1 MEKKIATSASAPTG
15 NPAGIWLR
23 GAGARPESSAP
34 AGTDRTDGDFAPR
47 DLRKKIP
54 YVALINYG
62 LTYSMPWHV
71 HDLSPSGALVEMD
84 ATDLKEGAYVEFV
97 LRFHYKGRSIEHRI
111 PARVMRISTAGV
123 ALKFGEYPDAAY
135 TDLVNLLYAM

>member
-1 MEKKIATSASAPTG
+1 MERKTTSGTSAPTG

-34 AGTDRTDGDFAPR
+34 AGADRTDGDFAPR

-62 LTYSMPWHV
+62 LTYSVPRHV

-84 ATDLKEGAYVEFV
+84 ATDLKEGASVEFV
-97 LRFHYKGRSIEHRI
+97 LRFHYKGRSVEHRI
-111 PARVMRISTAGV
+111 PARVVRISTAGA
-123 ALKFGEYPDAAY
+123 ALKFGEYSDAAY

>member
-1 MEKKIATSASAPTG
+1 MERKSASSASAPTG
-15 NPAGIWLR
+15 NSAGIWLR

-34 AGTDRTDGDFAPR
+34 AGKERTDGDFAPR

-62 LTYSMPWHV
+62 LTYSVPWHV
-71 HDLSPSGALVEMD
+71 RDLSPSGALVEMD

-97 LRFHYKGRSIEHRI
+97 LRFHYKGRNVEHRF
-111 PARVMRISTAGV
+111 PARVVRIGPAGV
-123 ALKFGEYPDAAY
+123 ALKFGEYSDAAY
-135 TDLVNLLYAM
+135 TDLVNLLYSM